1 VIRKGDRPA
10 FRVRI
15 GALEHQGRFTR
26 VFPFRRP
33 WPVIVIVA
41 VMFAIF
47 AVPAV
52 ITGRQVAG
60 QLGGVESLFDLVG
73 VAFMGFWLLGWSVG
87 LLIMGGILGLLLF
100 GREVVLAGP
109 DGVEIVLGLP
119 LLGLG
124 ATFDVNRMRNLR
136 VVDPKPKS
144 GKSWRGRHFE
154 FDYGATA
161 IAFGSA
167 IDAMEQGAIASG
179 IEMASGKSIRKGPA
193 DTEDREA
200 EWDIAPQETAS
211 AAESVDRVAE
221 SPVSTVVQPAAATGL
236 AGWLTP
242 ATLALVIANLVPVAG
257 AVFLGWR
264 LSDVMVLY
272 WAESAV
278 VGFWNLCKILMIG
291 RWLGLFAGMFFLG
304 HFGGFMAVHFLFI
317 YTIFIE
323 GVGSGGTPGGGE
335 LAEVGHMFL
344 RLWPALLALFISHG
358 LSFWLNF
365 VGRGEYRGKT
375 VNRQMSEPYRRIVF
389 MHLVLIFG
397 GGLAL
402 VLGDTTPVL
411 LIVIALKVVF
421 DVRAHRKEHSEHTAR
436 DFVENPG

>member
-1 VIRKGDRPA
+1 M
-10 FRVRI
+10 
-15 GALEHQGRFTR
+15 R
-26 VFPFRRP
+26 VFPFRRS
-33 WPVIVIVA
+33 WPAIA
-41 VMFAIF
+41 VLAAMFAAF
-47 AVPAV
+47 AAPAV

-87 LLIMGGILGLLLF
+87 LLIMGTILVLLLF

-109 DGVEIVLGLP
+109 RGVEIVIGVP
-119 LLGLG
+119 GLGLG
-124 ATFDVNRMRNLR
+124 TTFDVGRMRNLR
-136 VVDPKPKS
+136 VAEPAPKS
-144 GKSWRGRHFE
+144 GRSWRGRHFE

-161 IAFGSA
+161 VAFGSA
-167 IDAMEQGAIASG
+167 VDPLKQGAVAGG

-193 DTEDREA
+193 EPGEIEA
-200 EWDIAPQETAS
+200 EWDSVPQEAAS
-211 AAESVDRVAE
+211 GRFAEI
-221 SPVSTVVQPAAATGL
+221 PVGNQPASGPAPVAARPT

-242 ATLALVIANLVPVAG
+242 TTLALVIANLVPVAG

-278 VGFWNLCKILMIG
+278 VGFWNLVKILVIG

-304 HFGGFMAVHFLFI
+304 HFGGFMAVHLLFI

-323 GVGSGGTPGGGE
+323 GVGADNAAGSGE
-335 LAEVGHMFL
+335 LAAVGQMFL
-344 RLWPALLALFISHG
+344 RLWPALLALFVSHG
-358 LSFWLNF
+358 LSFWFNF
-365 VGRGEYRGKT
+365 IGGREYRGKT
-375 VNRQMSEPYRRIVF
+375 INRQMSEPYRRIVF

-402 VLGDTTPVL
+402 VLGDTAPVL
-411 LIVIALKVVF
+411 LLVIALKIVF
-421 DVRAHRKEHSEHTAR
+421 DIRAHRKEHAGRKAAE
-436 DFVENPG
+436 FIENPA

>member
-1 VIRKGDRPA
+1 MRFGNPGRDGDL
-10 FRVRI
+10 V
-15 GALEHQGRFTR
+15 R
-26 VFPFRRP
+26 VFPFRRS
-33 WPVIVIVA
+33 WPAIA
-41 VMFAIF
+41 VLAALAAIF

-52 ITGRQVAG
+52 TTGRQVAG

-73 VAFMGFWLLGWSVG
+73 VAFLGFWLLGWSVG
-87 LLIMGGILGLLLF
+87 LLVMAAILGLLLF
-100 GREVVLAGP
+100 GREVLLAGP
-109 DGVEIVLGLP
+109 RGLEIVIGVP

-124 ATFDVNRMRNLR
+124 ATFDIDRMRNLR
-136 VVDPKPKS
+136 AVEPEPKS
-144 GKSWRGRHFE
+144 GKSWRVLHFE
-154 FDYGATA
+154 FDYGSNAF
-161 IAFGSA
+161 AFGSA
-167 IDAMEQGAIASG
+167 VEPMERGAIANA
-179 IEMASGKSIRKGPA
+179 IQMASGKSIRKGEA
-193 DTEDREA
+193 DPD
-200 EWDIAPQETAS
+200 DIAPEWDAVPRDAEASPVTA
-211 AAESVDRVAE
+211 ARVADR
-221 SPVSTVVQPAAATGL
+221 PVSEVAARGAG
-236 AGWLTP
+236 GWLTP
-242 ATLALVIANLVPVAG
+242 AALALVIANLVPVAG

-278 VGFWNLCKILMIG
+278 VGFWNLARILVIG
-291 RWLGLFAGMFFLG
+291 RWLGLFAGLFFLG

-323 GVGSGGTPGGGE
+323 GVGAGGATGGGD
-335 LAEVGHMFL
+335 LADVGRMFL

-365 VGRGEYRGKT
+365 LGRGEYRGKT

-411 LIVIALKVVF
+411 LLVIGLKVVF
-421 DVRAHRKEHSEHTAR
+421 DVRAHRKEHAGRSAK
-436 DFVENPG
+436 DFVENPA

>member
-1 VIRKGDRPA
+1 MRFGNPGRDGDL
-10 FRVRI
+10 V
-15 GALEHQGRFTR
+15 R
-26 VFPFRRP
+26 VFPFRRS
-33 WPVIVIVA
+33 WPAIA
-41 VMFAIF
+41 VLAALAAIF

-52 ITGRQVAG
+52 TTGSQVAG
-60 QLGGVESLFDLVG
+60 QLVGVESLFDLVG
-73 VAFMGFWLLGWSVG
+73 VAFLGFWLLGWSVG
-87 LLIMGGILGLLLF
+87 LLVMAAILGLLLF
-100 GREVVLAGP
+100 GREVLLAGP
-109 DGVEIVLGLP
+109 RGLEIVIGVP

-124 ATFDVNRMRNLR
+124 AVFDIDRMRNLR
-136 VVDPKPKS
+136 AVEPEPKS

-154 FDYGATA
+154 FDYGSNAF
-161 IAFGSA
+161 AFGSA
-167 IDAMEQGAIASG
+167 VEPMERGAIANA
-179 IEMASGKSIRKGPA
+179 IQMASGKSIRKGEA
-193 DTEDREA
+193 DPD
-200 EWDIAPQETAS
+200 DIAPEWDAVPRDAEASPVTA
-211 AAESVDRVAE
+211 ARVADR
-221 SPVSTVVQPAAATGL
+221 PVSEVAARGAG
-236 AGWLTP
+236 GWLTP
-242 ATLALVIANLVPVAG
+242 AALALVIANLVPVAG

-278 VGFWNLCKILMIG
+278 VGFWNLARILVIG
-291 RWLGLFAGMFFLG
+291 RWLGLFAGLFFLG

-323 GVGSGGTPGGGE
+323 GVGAGGATGGGD
-335 LAEVGHMFL
+335 LADVGRMFL

-365 VGRGEYRGKT
+365 LGRGEYRGKT

-411 LIVIALKVVF
+411 LLVIGLKVVF
-421 DVRAHRKEHSEHTAR
+421 DVRAHRKEHAGRSAK
-436 DFVENPG
+436 DFVENPA

>member
-1 VIRKGDRPA
+1 VRFGNPGRDGDL
-10 FRVRI
+10 V
-15 GALEHQGRFTR
+15 R
-26 VFPFRRP
+26 VFPFRRS
-33 WPVIVIVA
+33 WPAIA
-41 VMFAIF
+41 VLAALAAVF

-52 ITGRQVAG
+52 TTGRQVAG
-60 QLGGVESLFDLVG
+60 QLVGVESLFDLVG
-73 VAFMGFWLLGWSVG
+73 VAFLGFWLLGWSVG
-87 LLIMGGILGLLLF
+87 LLIMAAILGLLLF
-100 GREVVLAGP
+100 GREVLLAGP
-109 DGVEIVLGLP
+109 RGVEIVIGVP

-124 ATFDVNRMRNLR
+124 ATFDIDRMRNLR
-136 VVDPKPKS
+136 AVEPEPKS

-154 FDYGATA
+154 FDYGSNAF
-161 IAFGSA
+161 AFGSA
-167 IDAMEQGAIASG
+167 VEPMERGAIAG
-179 IEMASGKSIRKGPA
+179 AIQMASGKSIRTGEA
-193 DTEDREA
+193 DPD
-200 EWDIAPQETAS
+200 DIAPEWDSRPGDVEPSPAP
-211 AAESVDRVAE
+211 AAQVADRPV
-221 SPVSTVVQPAAATGL
+221 SPVAARGAG
-236 AGWLTP
+236 GWLTP

-278 VGFWNLCKILMIG
+278 VGFWNLARILVIG
-291 RWLGLFAGMFFLG
+291 RWLGLFAGLFFLG

-323 GVGSGGTPGGGE
+323 GVGAGGATGGGD
-335 LAEVGHMFL
+335 LAEVGGMFL

-365 VGRGEYRGKT
+365 LGRGEYRGKT

-411 LIVIALKVVF
+411 LLVIGLKIVF
-421 DVRAHRKEHSEHTAR
+421 DVRAHRKEHAGRSAK
-436 DFVENPG
+436 DFVENPA